1 MDLPVPVILF
11 NTLINKLMSEEK
23 HHIVPYRVY
32 VLVLIALVVLTFSSI
47 WITSIELG
55 ELTVAGA
62 LIFASIKSYLV
73 LTYFMHLKYDKKYI
87 RFMVG
92 FVFAI
97 FLVVI
102 IITFLDY
109 LYR

>member
-1 MDLPVPVILF
+1 
-11 NTLINKLMSEEK
+11 MSEEK

-32 VLVLIALVVLTFSSI
+32 VIVLMALIVLTFASI
-47 WITSIELG
+47 AITEIELG
-55 ELTVAGA
+55 AYTVAGA
-62 LIFASIKSYLV
+62 LLFAGIKSYLV

-87 RFMVG
+87 VAMVA

-97 FLVVI
+97 FVVVLV
-102 IITFLDY
+102 ITFLDY

>member
-1 MDLPVPVILF
+1 
-11 NTLINKLMSEEK
+11 MSEGK

-32 VLVLIALVVLTFSSI
+32 IIVLLALLTLTFASI
-47 WITSIELG
+47 GITHIELG
-55 ELTVAGA
+55 AYTVLGA
-62 LIFASIKSYLV
+62 LIFACVKSFLV

-87 RFMVG
+87 KIMVA

-97 FLVVI
+97 FVVVLV
-102 IITFLDY
+102 ITFLDY

>member
-1 MDLPVPVILF
+1 
-11 NTLINKLMSEEK
+11 MSGEK
-23 HHIVPYRVY
+23 PHIVPYRTY
-32 VLVLIALVVLTFSSI
+32 FIILIALIILTLSSI
-47 WITSIELG
+47 EITSIELA
-55 ELTVAGA
+55 EYTVAAA
-62 LIFASIKSYLV
+62 LIFAVIKSYLV
-73 LTYFMHLKYDKKYI
+73 LTYFMHLKYDKRYI
-87 RFMVG
+87 KIMVG